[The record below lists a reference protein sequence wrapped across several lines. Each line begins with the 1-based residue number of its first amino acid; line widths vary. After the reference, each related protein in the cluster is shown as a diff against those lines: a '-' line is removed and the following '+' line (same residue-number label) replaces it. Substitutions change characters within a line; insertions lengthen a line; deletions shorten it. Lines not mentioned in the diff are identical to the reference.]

1 MIRSAAL
8 LAALVTA
15 LLAAPQAEAGE
26 VCNETSFYVDAA
38 KAWVTPSGMAARGWE
53 RVAPGACARFTGIP
67 GGVNQFL
74 YARTT
79 DAYLGGVREWLG
91 RTPVCVD
98 TQDFQLEGV
107 ADCAAIG
114 LETREFRQL
123 SASERTRAVLVEPA
137 DFGARALEAGVQRLL
152 QSLGYDVRGID
163 GFAGRRSRAQ
173 INQFERDHGT
183 SYGDNYEAL
192 IETLH
197 ATALERNT
205 RLGLHVCNQAGAEVG
220 VAVGRQNNE
229 LWESRGWWRIEPG
242 GCLRV
247 LARRLSAGDVYVFA
261 QRLDEDRA
269 EPVRGGVEAF
279 CVAPGRFLAEGR
291 SGCAERG
298 YTSVRFRP
306 SPVPVEGRAEL
317 TLTDEDFEDPL
328 L

>member
-1 MIRSAAL
+1 MIRAVIILAAVL
-8 LAALVTA
+8 LAAMS
-15 LLAAPQAEAGE
+15 APSARAGE
-26 VCNETSFYVDAA
+26 VCNETSYYVEAA
-38 KAWVTPSGMAARGWE
+38 KAWTISSGLAVRGWE
-53 RVAPGACARFTGIP
+53 RIAPGSCVRFSGIP

-91 RTPVCVD
+91 RTPACVD
-98 TQDFQLEGV
+98 TDDFQLEGV

-123 SASERTRAVLVEPA
+123 SASERTRAVLVESGG
-137 DFGARALEAGVQRLL
+137 FGDRALEAGVQRLL

-163 GFAGRRSRAQ
+163 GFAGRRSRVQ
-173 INQFERDHGT
+173 ISAFERDHGT
-183 SYGDNYEAL
+183 SYGDDYEAL
-192 IETLH
+192 IRTLH
-197 ATALERNT
+197 ATALERNS
-205 RLGLHVCNQAGAEVG
+205 RLGLHVCNEASNPLG
-220 VAVGRQNNE
+220 VAVAAQRNE
-229 LWESRGWWRIEPG
+229 RWESRGWWRIEPG

-247 LARRLSAGDVYVFA
+247 LARRLSAGDAYIFA
-261 QRLDEDRA
+261 QLVDDDRL
-269 EPVRGGVEAF
+269 EPLRGGTEAY
-279 CVAPGRFLAEGR
+279 CVAPSRFLAEGR

-306 SPVPVEGRAEL
+306 TPVPVEGRAVL

>member
-1 MIRSAAL
+1 MKSFAAL
-8 LAALVTA
+8 LAVLVVTT
-15 LLAAPQAEAGE
+15 LAAPSARAGE
-26 VCNETSFYVDAA
+26 VCNETSFYVEAA
-38 KAWVTPSGMAARGWE
+38 KAWTTSSGLAVRGWK
-53 RVAPGACARFTGIP
+53 RIAPGACARFTGIP

-91 RTPVCVD
+91 RTPACVD
-98 TQDFQLEGV
+98 TDDFQLEGV

-123 SASERTRAVLVEPA
+123 SASERSRAVLVEPA
-137 DFGARALEAGVQRLL
+137 DFGTRALEAGVQRLL

-173 INQFERDHGT
+173 ISQFERDHGT
-183 SYGDNYEAL
+183 SYGDSYEAL

-205 RLGLHVCNQAGAEVG
+205 RLGLHVCNESSGPVG
-220 VAVGRQNNE
+220 VAVAAQTNE
-229 LWESRGWWRIEPG
+229 RWDSRGWWHIEEG

-247 LARRLSAGDVYVFA
+247 LARRLAAGDAFVFA
-261 QRLDEDRA
+261 QRVDASRP
-269 EPVRGGVEAF
+269 EPMRGGVEAF

-298 YTSVRFRP
+298 YSSVRFRP